1 MRVYYNFFQP
11 VLRQIERSV
20 HYNAHHVPVLVRK
33 HDTARTPLKRL
44 AESDVLDPKT
54 QTSLNWTYV
63 QTNPRRLRRE
73 VQRLLDTLFDT
84 LAR

>member
-20 HYNAHHVPVLVRK
+20 HYKANHAPVLVRK
-33 HDTARTPLKRL
+33 QDTARMPLKRL
-44 AESDVLDPKT
+44 TESDVLDPKT
-54 QTSLNWTYV
+54 RVWPRWTYV